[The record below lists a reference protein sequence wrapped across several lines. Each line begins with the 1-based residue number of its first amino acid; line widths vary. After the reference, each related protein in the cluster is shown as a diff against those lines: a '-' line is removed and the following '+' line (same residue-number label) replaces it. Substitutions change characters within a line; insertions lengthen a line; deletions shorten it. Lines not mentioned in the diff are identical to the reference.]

1 MKKKNKQIAFNNKD
15 YVRMVFSNESA
26 IADYENRMMRICLSM
41 FEWVNLPESMNQRF
55 LEKSLYF
62 FGRASLLYSEKY
74 GYINLN
80 CASDGFINLYDL
92 PTKLN
97 CYSHDLHFTRD
108 LYTGNTDKR
117 KDEECI
123 LVLNNYDYLPTYS
136 TIQLFAQKLAEC
148 DMTMNVNLKAQKT
161 PVLILTSDE
170 QRLTMENLYN
180 QYDGNKPMI
189 FGDGNVLNMGSIKA
203 IDTKAPYVIDKI
215 SEYKKEIWNEF
226 LTFIGVNNVAQEKK
240 ERLVS
245 DEVNQNNELIN
256 YNLQSFLAPRQ
267 EACKQFNEKFGLV
280 GTDKEISVRIRSDL
294 HNIIKNE
301 ESVITGYNKSTEDGD
316 VDE

>member
-108 LYTGNTDKR
+108 LYTGNTGKK

-123 LVLNNYDYLPTYS
+123 LVLNNYDYLPTYA

-301 ESVITGYNKSTEDGD
+301 ESVITGYNKTEESGD

>member
-1 MKKKNKQIAFNNKD
+1 MKKKNKQIALNNKD

-74 GYINLN
+74 GFINLN
-80 CASDGFINLYDL
+80 CTSDGFINLYDL

-108 LYTGNTDKR
+108 LYTGNTDKK

-123 LVLNNYDYLPTYS
+123 LVLNNYDYLPTYA

-301 ESVITGYNKSTEDGD
+301 ESVITGYSKNEESGD

>member
-15 YVRMVFSNESA
+15 YVKMVFSNESA

-62 FGRASLLYSEKY
+62 WGRASLLYSEKY
-74 GYINLN
+74 GYINLK
-80 CASDGFINLYDL
+80 CTSDGFINLYDL

-108 LYTGNTDKR
+108 LYTGNTGKK

-123 LVLNNYDYLPTYS
+123 LVLNNYDYLPTYA

-148 DMTMNVNLKAQKT
+148 DMTMMVNLKAQKT

-215 SEYKKEIWNEF
+215 TEYKKEIWNEF

-301 ESVITGYNKSTEDGD
+301 ESVITGYNKTTEDGD
-316 VDE
+316 VNE

>member
-15 YVRMVFSNESA
+15 YVKMVFSNESA
-26 IADYENRMMRICLSM
+26 IDDYENRMMRICLSM
-41 FEWVNLPESMNQRF
+41 FEWVNLPGSMNQRF

-62 FGRASLLYSEKY
+62 FGRASLLYTEKY
-74 GYINLN
+74 GFINLN
-80 CASDGFINLYDL
+80 CTSDGFINLYDL

-108 LYTGNTDKR
+108 LYTGNTNKKKDK
-117 KDEECI
+117 ECI
-123 LVLNNYDYLPTYS
+123 LVLNNYDFLPTYA

-245 DEVNQNNELIN
+245 DEVNQNNEVIN

-267 EACKQFNEKFGLV
+267 EACRQFNEKFGLV

-301 ESVITGYNKSTEDGD
+301 ESVITDYSKTKESGN

>member
-108 LYTGNTDKR
+108 LYTGNTGKK

-123 LVLNNYDYLPTYS
+123 LVLNNYDYLPTYA

-245 DEVNQNNELIN
+245 DEVNQNNEVIN

-267 EACKQFNEKFGLV
+267 EACRQFNEKFGLV

-301 ESVITGYNKSTEDGD
+301 ESVITDYSKTEESGD

>member
-1 MKKKNKQIAFNNKD
+1 
-15 YVRMVFSNESA
+15 
-26 IADYENRMMRICLSM
+26 
-41 FEWVNLPESMNQRF
+41 
-55 LEKSLYF
+55 
-62 FGRASLLYSEKY
+62 
-74 GYINLN
+74 
-80 CASDGFINLYDL
+80 
-92 PTKLN
+92 
-97 CYSHDLHFTRD
+97 
-108 LYTGNTDKR
+108 
-117 KDEECI
+117 
-123 LVLNNYDYLPTYS
+123 
-136 TIQLFAQKLAEC
+136 
-148 DMTMNVNLKAQKT
+148 MTMNVNLKAQKT

-245 DEVNQNNELIN
+245 DEVNQNTELIN
-256 YNLQSFLAPRQ
+256 YNLQSFFAHRQ

-301 ESVITGYNKSTEDGD
+301 ESVITGYSKTKESGD

>member
-108 LYTGNTDKR
+108 LYTGNTGKR

-123 LVLNNYDYLPTYS
+123 LVLNNYDYLPTYA

-301 ESVITGYNKSTEDGD
+301 ESVITGYSKTEESGD

>member
-108 LYTGNTDKR
+108 LYTGNTGKR

-123 LVLNNYDYLPTYS
+123 LVLNNYDYLPTYA

-256 YNLQSFLAPRQ
+256 YNLQSFLAPRK

-301 ESVITGYNKSTEDGD
+301 ESVITDYSKTEESGD